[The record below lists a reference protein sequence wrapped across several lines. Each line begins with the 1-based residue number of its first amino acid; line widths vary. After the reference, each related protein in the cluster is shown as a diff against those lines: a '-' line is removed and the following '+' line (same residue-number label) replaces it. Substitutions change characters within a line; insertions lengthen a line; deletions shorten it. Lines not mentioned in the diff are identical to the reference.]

1 MEQRIQ
7 EILAERGTKTSKIR
21 KLILLGLTRVEVARL
36 LTNGNYGQ
44 VQNVY
49 KRMKD
54 EGLLENINLAI
65 NTPVIELPTFFPR
78 AFDKEFGVEFEA
90 YNVNKTTLRN
100 KLVAAGINC
109 EVAGYTHATTR
120 YWKIVSDG
128 SLSGTNTFELVS
140 PILRGEQGLDEV
152 MKVCRVLKQ
161 CNAKVNRSCG
171 THVHI
176 NARNFSLE
184 QWKRIYINYARL
196 ETVIDGFMAN
206 SRRANNNSYCR
217 GFFAIRNFESMVNT
231 ATDLDAIG
239 SIMDHNRYFKINPTS
254 YSRHNTCEFRQHGGT
269 TDYIKISSWIRF
281 LSNLVDYSQSHLV
294 NERTL
299 DGLRAF
305 NNIELVDY
313 YKYRTLEL
321 IA

>member
-7 EILAERGTKTSKIR
+7 EILAQRGTKTSKIR
-21 KLILLGLTRVEVARL
+21 QLILLGLTRVEIARL

-49 KRMKD
+49 TRMRA
-54 EGLLENINLAI
+54 EGALQNLNLAM
-65 NTPVIELPTFFPR
+65 NTQIVETITFTPQT
-78 AFDKEFGVEFEA
+78 FDKEFGVEFEA

-100 KLVAAGINC
+100 KLVEIGINC
-109 EVAGYTHATTR
+109 EISGYTHATTR
-120 YWKIVSDG
+120 HWKIVSDG
-128 SLSGTNTFELVS
+128 SLNGTNTFELVS
-140 PILRGEQGLDEV
+140 PILRGEQGLAEM

-176 NARNFSLE
+176 NARNFTLD
-184 QWKRIYINYARL
+184 QWKRIYTNYSRL
-196 ETVIDGFMAN
+196 ERVIDGFMAN
-206 SRRANNNSYCR
+206 SRRADNNTYCK
-217 GFFAIRNFESMVNT
+217 GFSRIRNFESMVNT
-231 ATDLDAIG
+231 ASNLSAIG
-239 SIMDHNRYFKINPTS
+239 SIMDNTRYWKINPTS
-254 YSRHNTCEFRQHGGT
+254 YSRHNTIEFRQHAGT

-281 LSNLVDYSQSHLV
+281 LSNLVDYSENYLV

-299 DGLRAF
+299 DSMKAF

-321 IA
+321 TA

>member
-44 VQNVY
+44 VQNIY
-49 KRMKD
+49 KRMRD

-120 YWKIVSDG
+120 YWKIVTDG

-161 CNAKVNRSCG
+161 C
-171 THVHI
+171 
-176 NARNFSLE
+176 
-184 QWKRIYINYARL
+184 
-196 ETVIDGFMAN
+196 
-206 SRRANNNSYCR
+206 
-217 GFFAIRNFESMVNT
+217 
-231 ATDLDAIG
+231 
-239 SIMDHNRYFKINPTS
+239 
-254 YSRHNTCEFRQHGGT
+254 
-269 TDYIKISSWIRF
+269 
-281 LSNLVDYSQSHLV
+281 
-294 NERTL
+294 
-299 DGLRAF
+299 
-305 NNIELVDY
+305 
-313 YKYRTLEL
+313 
-321 IA
+321 